1 MTAKHRPGT
10 ELGRGSQSRA
20 PGLGLR
26 TLNMALAVVGAG
38 LFIAVFLLFYLQW
51 QHHTLLVAAKD
62 NHALSVNA
70 LRQAPNADAARWP
83 EPGTMGQAKSEVPTT
98 APLPIHSATVQ
109 AQAAATQAKTSAEP
123 LEQMRQNANDIF
135 QLSVLCLLLT
145 LLTVAI
151 LLLQNR
157 QRALAQEKSRELT
170 AYFRD
175 TQLKAETVSRG
186 KTRFLA
192 NMSHELRTPFNGVFG
207 MLSLLGT
214 TSLNALQADYLKTA
228 NASANHLLHVLN
240 DILDLSAL
248 EEGKISLQLAPLEL
262 RQVIADISDAMRPQA
277 EQKKLDFGAQ
287 VHPDVPQWLLLD
299 VKRLK
304 QILFNLSNNAIKFT
318 SRGGVQIRVKLGG
331 PAPSVDKGDVLL
343 EISVE
348 DSGIGIS
355 SEALENLFQRF
366 NQVHSDSQND
376 YGGTG
381 LGLEISQSLAQLMG
395 GQIEVTSAKGV
406 GSCFTLRMPAQPTA
420 APLPS
425 SQRKVFQLDPPIK
438 PERMYRILVV
448 EDNEVNRKFVDIL
461 LKRMGYLTF
470 FAENGSVVIDL
481 LQSQSFDLVL
491 MDLHMPVMNGMDATR
506 AIRALSHPT
515 ATIPIIALTANVMNE
530 AREEALAAGVNDFVT
545 KPVHLNRLQDV
556 IRQHLEPNTETAPDP
571 ER

>member
-277 EQKKLDFGAQ
+277 EQKKLDFGVQ

-366 NQVHSDSQND
+366 NQVHSDSHND